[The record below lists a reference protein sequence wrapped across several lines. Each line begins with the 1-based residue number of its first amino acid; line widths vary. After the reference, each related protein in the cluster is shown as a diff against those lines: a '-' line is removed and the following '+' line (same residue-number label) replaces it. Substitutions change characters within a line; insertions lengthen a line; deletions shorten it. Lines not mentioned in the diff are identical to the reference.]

1 MIAAPGL
8 IIGFGAGAV
17 ASLLAVAVGQPA
29 LIGLALAVPLGL
41 LGAVYSILEARGHV
55 RRGGFAPACLYW
67 LVGFPL
73 ARLVQEL
80 VTHLSWP
87 PGVLGFLAYQAVL
100 SAGFAIG
107 FLWLHERIRAG
118 QRVAVHTRDGDPSR

>member
-1 MIAAPGL
+1 MNATPGL
-8 IIGFGAGAV
+8 VIGFGGGAV
-17 ASLLAVAVGQPA
+17 ASLLAVAVGLSP
-29 LIGLALAVPLGL
+29 LTGLALAVPLGL
-41 LGAVYSILEARGHV
+41 LGAGYSLLEAHGRV

-73 ARLVQEL
+73 ARLIQEV
-80 VTHLSWP
+80 VTHLALP
-87 PGVLGFLAYQAVL
+87 PDLPGFLAYQAVI

-118 QRVAVHTRDGDPSR
+118 RRAWRGAARRSGS